1 MMPRE
6 RQLLPL
12 GVTLALQL
20 SGPAFRGRK
29 MKHTPLDSTQP
40 LLFGR
45 RRMAPR
51 VCVVDHKPH
60 IRTFLAEALEDLGFL
75 SY

>member
-1 MMPRE
+1 
-6 RQLLPL
+6 
-12 GVTLALQL
+12 
-20 SGPAFRGRK
+20 

>member
-1 MMPRE
+1 
-6 RQLLPL
+6 
-12 GVTLALQL
+12 
-20 SGPAFRGRK
+20 

-51 VCVVDHKPH
+51 VCEPH